1 MLLQTR
7 TTKGTKIFTQLP
19 HNKMYTNNSKKPE
32 SIAETTEKD
41 AESYVIDNTGSLGIH
56 GSGMNADLVSDLFK
70 DKLAEQKELM
80 RQSLYLIDE
89 RQMLFKRN
97 LKELENAIT
106 RTHNLEFSIPSPLMY
121 EPPSLDSWKNRVTL
135 EKTITDIETKKSAEY
150 IRCWQD
156 IAQLKKDLWPV
167 ISEYVRTKKKLEMV
181 AGEKSQDE
189 IFDPYKKEPE
199 NRKETVIYI
208 LPRRIP

>member
-1 MLLQTR
+1 
-7 TTKGTKIFTQLP
+7 
-19 HNKMYTNNSKKPE
+19 MYTNNSKEKE
-32 SIAETTEKD
+32 SIKDTTEKY
-41 AESYVIDNTGSLGIH
+41 AESYATGKTEA
-56 GSGMNADLVSDLFK
+56 SGFPESGDFVSALFK

-80 RQSLYLIDE
+80 SQSLYLIDE

-97 LKELENAIT
+97 IKELENAIS
-106 RTHNLEFSIPSPLMY
+106 RTHNLEFSIQSPLMY

>member
-1 MLLQTR
+1 
-7 TTKGTKIFTQLP
+7 
-19 HNKMYTNNSKKPE
+19 MYTNNSKEKE
-32 SIAETTEKD
+32 SIQETTEKY
-41 AESYVIDNTGSLGIH
+41 AESYATGKTEA
-56 GSGMNADLVSDLFK
+56 SGFPESGDFVSNLFR
-70 DKLAEQKELM
+70 DKLAEQRELVGQFM
-80 RQSLYLIDE
+80 YLIDE

-97 LKELENAIT
+97 IKELENAIS
-106 RTHNLEFSIPSPLMY
+106 RTHNLEFSIQSPLMY
-121 EPPSLDSWKNRVTL
+121 EPPSLDSWKNSFTL

-150 IRCWQD
+150 VRCWQD

-167 ISEYVRTKKKLEMV
+167 ISEYVRTKKKLEMI

-189 IFDPYKKEPE
+189 IFNPYLKEPE

>member
-1 MLLQTR
+1 MPFT
-7 TTKGTKIFTQLP
+7 TTKLQQN
-19 HNKMYTNNSKKPE
+19 NKMDTNNPKEKE
-32 SIAETTEKD
+32 SIKDTTEKY
-41 AESYVIDNTGSLGIH
+41 AESYATSKTEASDFPE
-56 GSGMNADLVSDLFK
+56 SGDFVSNLFR

-80 RQSLYLIDE
+80 SQALYLIDE

-121 EPPSLDSWKNRVTL
+121 EPPSLDSWKNKVTL

-150 IRCWQD
+150 VRSWQD

-167 ISEYVRTKKKLEMV
+167 ISEYVRTKKKLEMI
-181 AGEKSQDE
+181 AGENSQDE
-189 IFDPYKKEPE
+189 IFNPHKKEPE

>member
-1 MLLQTR
+1 
-7 TTKGTKIFTQLP
+7 
-19 HNKMYTNNSKKPE
+19 MYTNNSKKPG

-41 AESYVIDNTGSLGIH
+41 AESYATGKTES
-56 GSGMNADLVSDLFK
+56 SGFPESGDFVSDLFR

-80 RQSLYLIDE
+80 SQALYLIDE
-89 RQMLFKRN
+89 RQMLSKRN